1 MPKEKKQPPP
11 PKRRLFGLFG
21 RKKSEPQAVPVDISE
36 PNQLGRAYRPDQ
48 MNSPS
53 PKDVRPKHSRS
64 KTAHDQSALKRKTS
78 VKRSQTLPHENE
90 QLPGLRGK
98 GPSIDTQ
105 RSNANFGSIPI
116 VLDSPTQEVVT
127 QPSLLN
133 IEIPN
138 SNMERYSVMFQGVL
152 GKPANST
159 SSLLARRQAMS
170 KELKKISDAIIAE
183 EDEKLERPRRATS
196 PQPNKSP
203 QFFLFPAPPSGR
215 QTPQGGRQTPTR
227 PWKTVR
233 SNTSPA
239 LLPSPSKATFDTSLE
254 AHAQSHP
261 AQHHVG
267 RAAIFHDAKSTPPPA
282 PGFHFGQDESGLMLE
297 SPVDMDSPTAG
308 PEIIRTSAAKHKI
321 QEPDWHI
328 LEPTTYALS
337 SGPSS
342 ATSARKASASSPFS
356 ASSAQTHV
364 TAPPPDLDEPD
375 NIATSR
381 DPVQISIARQISL
394 SRDQRKLLKPL
405 ETSFSLRTKAGS
417 PVHRGVSPVVP
428 RIGMADNERL
438 AETRSATP
446 TLVVPSHTLES
457 DLAAH
462 RKSER
467 IIIEG

>member
-1 MPKEKKQPPP
+1 
-11 PKRRLFGLFG
+11 
-21 RKKSEPQAVPVDISE
+21 
-36 PNQLGRAYRPDQ
+36 
-48 MNSPS
+48 
-53 PKDVRPKHSRS
+53 
-64 KTAHDQSALKRKTS
+64 
-78 VKRSQTLPHENE
+78 
-90 QLPGLRGK
+90 
-98 GPSIDTQ
+98 
-105 RSNANFGSIPI
+105 
-116 VLDSPTQEVVT
+116 
-127 QPSLLN
+127 
-133 IEIPN
+133 
-138 SNMERYSVMFQGVL
+138 
-152 GKPANST
+152 
-159 SSLLARRQAMS
+159 
-170 KELKKISDAIIAE
+170 
-183 EDEKLERPRRATS
+183 
-196 PQPNKSP
+196 
-203 QFFLFPAPPSGR
+203 
-215 QTPQGGRQTPTR
+215 
-227 PWKTVR
+227 
-233 SNTSPA
+233 
-239 LLPSPSKATFDTSLE
+239 
-254 AHAQSHP
+254 
-261 AQHHVG
+261 
-267 RAAIFHDAKSTPPPA
+267 
-282 PGFHFGQDESGLMLE
+282 MLE

-337 SGPSS
+337 SGPPS

-375 NIATSR
+375 NIVTSR

-417 PVHRGVSPVVP
+417 PVANVHRGVSPVVP